1 LAHTPTETT
10 PEVRLRFEDA
20 EGGAVAA
27 RRITI
32 FDTTLRDGEQSPG
45 IALQPHEK
53 AEIATQLDRLG
64 VDVVEAGFSVSSPG
78 DFEGVRAVA
87 AAVERPAVASLA
99 RTRKEDID
107 AAAESL
113 ADARRSR
120 IHVFIATSPIHMEK
134 KLRLEPAEVVEQARW
149 AVGYANAKAD
159 EVEFSCEDATRS
171 DPRFVA
177 KVCREAIEAGA
188 TTINLP
194 DTVGYCLPDEYASFL
209 LEVQHLCPELEEVS
223 LSVHCHNDLG
233 LAVANSLAAVRA
245 GATQIEATINGLGE
259 RAGNAALEEI
269 VMALRTRRDSF
280 EVETGVVVGEIGKT
294 SHLVEKL
301 TGYSVQRC
309 KAIVGANAF
318 AHEAGI
324 HQDGMLK
331 DAKTY
336 QIMDPTELGLVMTLP
351 LGKHS
356 GRHAFALACAEA
368 GIQIEGEELNEAFKR
383 FKELAD
389 QRKQVTLYDVF
400 EREAAVP

>member
-1 LAHTPTETT
+1 M
-10 PEVRLRFEDA
+10 
-20 EGGAVAA
+20 AA

-53 AEIATQLDRLG
+53 AEIAAQLDRLG
-64 VDVVEAGFSVSSPG
+64 VDVVEAGFAVSSPG

-87 AAVERPAVASLA
+87 AAVERPTVASLA

-107 AAAESL
+107 AAAEAL

-134 KLRLEPAEVVEQARW
+134 KLRLEPAEVVEQTRW
-149 AVGYANAKAD
+149 AVGYANARSD

-177 KVCREAIEAGA
+177 KVCHEAIEAGA

-194 DTVGYCLPDEYASFL
+194 DTVGYCLPEEYASFL

-269 VMALRTRRDSF
+269 VMALRVRQGSF
-280 EVETGVVVGEIGKT
+280 EAETGVNVGEIGKT
-294 SHLVEKL
+294 SHLVAQL
-301 TGYSVQRC
+301 TGYAVQRC

-331 DAKTY
+331 DAQTY

-356 GRHAFALACAEA
+356 GRHAFALACEEA
-368 GIQIEGEELNEAFKR
+368 GIRIEGENLNEAFKR
-383 FKELAD
+383 FKQLAD
-389 QRKQVTLYDVF
+389 ERKQVTLYDVF

>member
-1 LAHTPTETT
+1 M
-10 PEVRLRFEDA
+10 
-20 EGGAVAA
+20 AA

-383 FKELAD
+383 FKQLAD